1 MKKVL
6 IVGAGAQGGPCASIL
21 ARDKD
26 ISEIVLSD
34 IDLDLA
40 NKVKDKIKSD
50 KITTMKVDA
59 GRAEDIEKAA
69 EGVDVIINLIV
80 TWFCSNI
87 MRAAIKSGAHYV
99 DASFGEPILTQIM
112 ERQPLEFDDEFKKAG
127 LTALI
132 GCGGSPGIT
141 NVLARYICDKL
152 DHVNEICIRDGT
164 FPLKVKGTKEAVSTW
179 EPDWCPERAL
189 WGYATNPTVFEDG
202 KYRKY
207 PPFSSCEE
215 YNFPEPAGSLLVA
228 YHQHQETAMLPRFIG
243 KGIKNT
249 SFKMSVDPIAGAL
262 IKLGF
267 GNSEPVDVKGVKV
280 APKDVLLK
288 LIKHPV
294 EDFLTEN
301 ENNVRLPSRF
311 IEPMVMEVKGEKSGE
326 DVKYTISWTYSLF
339 TTTEEKLELYR
350 KFDTTGVAVALPT
363 ITGAKMCVEGD
374 AARGVI
380 VPECL
385 DPIKFLRMMANMGC
399 PVKFH
404 EMLSKEV
411 SV

>member
-1 MKKVL
+1 MNDKKVL
-6 IVGAGAQGGPCASIL
+6 IVGAGAQGAPCASIL

-26 ISEIVLSD
+26 ISGIVLAD

-59 GRAEDIEKAA
+59 GRVEDIEKAA
-69 EGVDVIINLIV
+69 KGVDVIINLIV

-164 FPLKVKGTKEAVSTW
+164 FPLKGTKEAVSTW

-207 PPFSSCEE
+207 PPFSGCEE
-215 YNFPEPAGSLLVA
+215 YNFPEPVCSLLVA
-228 YHQHQETAMLPRFIG
+228 YHQHQETATLPRFIG

-249 SFKMSVDPIAGAL
+249 SFKMSVDPIASAL

-301 ENNVRLPSRF
+301 ENNVRLPSKF

-326 DVKYTISWTYSLF
+326 DVKYIISWTYSLF

-350 KFDTTGVAVALPT
+350 KFGTTGVAVALPA
-363 ITGAKMCVEGD
+363 ITGAKMCVEDD
-374 AARGVI
+374 ADRGVI

-385 DPIKFLRMMANMGC
+385 EPMKFLKMMADIGW

-404 EMLSKEV
+404 EELSKEV
-411 SV
+411 QY